1 MKTNTLLTYILY
13 ALLIGLVLA
22 AGYQACRMQ
31 QQKKQNAEQ
40 EAELQQTLRN
50 LGYADTTSTGSSYVG
65 GSDTSDTAPSPVA
78 TPAGAAKANAGGI
91 EDDPTPAS
99 SAPTSKPAPA
109 TPKGATPAQE
119 APKTSK
125 TTKNATKST
134 APSRDLNADT
144 KGGRYQVRVGSF
156 SVMDNARDQL
166 EKVIKMGYQQ
176 AEIGKIN
183 NGKYATVVVVRTNN
197 LAAATA
203 VADKLEDKGIDA
215 LVYDTVRKKGAKN

>member
-1 MKTNTLLTYILY
+1 MKTNTLLTYLLY

-31 QQKKQNAEQ
+31 QQKKQAAEQ
-40 EAELQQTLRN
+40 EAELQKTLRN
-50 LGYADTTSTGSSYVG
+50 LGYADTTASTGSSFVEG
-65 GSDTSDTAPSPVA
+65 TDTTGSGITASPSTAPSRA
-78 TPAGAAKANAGGI
+78 SDSGI
-91 EDDPTPAS
+91 EDEAPAS
-99 SAPTSKPAPA
+99 SKPTPQTTPPPSKPNTTAK
-109 TPKGATPAQE
+109 T
-119 APKTSK
+119 PKTSVK
-125 TTKNATKST
+125 SAT
-134 APSRDLNADT
+134 PSRDLNADS

-183 NGKYATVVVVRTNN
+183 NGKYATVVVMRSSS
-197 LAAATA
+197 LSAATA

>member
-50 LGYADTTSTGSSYVG
+50 LGYADTTGAGSSYVG

-78 TPAGAAKANAGGI
+78 TPAGSAKTNAGGI
-91 EDDPTPAS
+91 EDDPTPVS
-99 SAPTSKPAPA
+99 GTTTTKTAPSGTQSVAP
-109 TPKGATPAQE
+109 KQE
-119 APKTSK
+119 APKTTK
-125 TTKNATKST
+125 TTGKST

-203 VADKLEDKGIDA
+203 AADKLEDKGIDA